1 MRLCAATADGVW
13 VMRRDDADWQV
24 RHAQLQGRAFWTVA
38 VSPHQKDVIF
48 AGADGHGLFRSV
60 NGGGSWRPMSRGLE
74 SPYVHSIAFDATD
87 PRVIFVTTLPAAVYR
102 SSDGGETWE
111 PLPDLALAA
120 AAAPR
125 PPQVVTHPTQ
135 TGQVYVLDAG
145 VGGALHCSS
154 DGGRTWLVSLA
165 NAGRLHELTALPR
178 LLLLAADDG
187 LQRSTDDGA
196 TWELA
201 RNTRAACA
209 VSAFPAASSAQCAGL
224 LRTTSGH
231 PALIGSQD
239 GGRTWFPTPIAAPLG
254 LRQIKLAPLTIFG
267 IEGTGALLRAPWQ
280 TPADS
285 PAWFVLSD
293 ELPPVFGIG
302 WSE

>member
-1 MRLCAATADGVW
+1 MTTPTSPRGDRGIPNVPGIEASAGLPQGSQVPNNRLKPPFQMSSATTFGI
-13 VMRRDDADWQV
+13 
-24 RHAQLQGRAFWTVA
+24 
-38 VSPHQKDVIF
+38 P
-48 AGADGHGLFRSV
+48 
-60 NGGGSWRPMSRGLE
+60 
-74 SPYVHSIAFDATD
+74 
-87 PRVIFVTTLPAAVYR
+87 
-102 SSDGGETWE
+102 
-111 PLPDLALAA
+111 
-120 AAAPR
+120 
-125 PPQVVTHPTQ
+125 
-135 TGQVYVLDAG
+135 
-145 VGGALHCSS
+145 
-154 DGGRTWLVSLA
+154 
-165 NAGRLHELTALPR
+165 AGRLHELTALPR

-239 GGRTWFPTPIAAPLG
+239 GGRTWFPAPIAAPLD

-285 PAWFVLSD
+285 PTWFVLSD